1 MPHNA
6 AMRMLKLAGLGVL
19 LLVIALGSGYWWGA
33 SGRAVAQD
41 ALDGVQ
47 QRLDLAEA
55 RGHILEAR
63 VSLYNVN
70 FGDAQRQ
77 LDDAKASLT
86 RARDRAQAAGRKE
99 SADALSAALG
109 HAQEAQRLAGRLD
122 QNANSRA
129 NEALKAIETASK

>member
-1 MPHNA
+1 MK
-6 AMRMLKLAGLGVL
+6 MLKLGGVGVL

-41 ALDGVQ
+41 ALDSVQ

-77 LDDAKASLT
+77 LDDAKGPLT
-86 RARDRAQAAGRKE
+86 RAQDRAQQQGRKE

-109 HAQEAQRLAGRLD
+109 HVQEAQRLAGRLD

-129 NEALKAIETASK
+129 NEALKAIQLATGK

>member
-1 MPHNA
+1 MKT
-6 AMRMLKLAGLGVL
+6 LKLAGAGLL
-19 LLVIALGSGYWWGA
+19 LLVIALGGAYWWGA
-33 SGRAVAQD
+33 SGRSIAQD
-41 ALDGVQ
+41 ALDSVQ

-77 LDDAKASLT
+77 LDDAKGPLT
-86 RARDRAQAAGRKE
+86 RARDRAQTQGRKE
-99 SADALSAALG
+99 SADALTAALG
-109 HAQEAQRLAGRLD
+109 HVQEAQRLAGRLD

-129 NEALKAIETASK
+129 NEALKTIDAATGK